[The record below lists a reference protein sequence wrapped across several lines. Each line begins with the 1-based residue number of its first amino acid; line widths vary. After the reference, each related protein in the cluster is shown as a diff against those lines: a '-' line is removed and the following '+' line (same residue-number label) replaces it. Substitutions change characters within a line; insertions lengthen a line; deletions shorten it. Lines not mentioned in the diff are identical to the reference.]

1 MRPSPWGDVAI
12 FLSTRGVVTAI
23 FWLLMIGSLAA
34 AIIAW
39 RTDPPQRTAP
49 HIGRWLLRFLIGCMW
64 WQQSLWKIPPNYGGL
79 IHWMTEMVDHASIP
93 LQSQLVKD
101 IVIPNIGL
109 FGPLVYGVEVL
120 IGVSLILGLF
130 TRVGAII
137 GLGMALNLWLGL
149 YSAPGEWPWTYGFLV
164 IVQCYYVLD
173 APGRSLGIDAGLRSR
188 GQLSE
193 ILG

>member
-39 RTDPPQRTAP
+39 RTDPAQRTAP

-173 APGRSLGIDAGLRSR
+173 APGRSLGIDTGLRSR

>member
-1 MRPSPWGDVAI
+1 MRPSPWIDVST
-12 FLSTRGVVTAI
+12 FLWTPSIVTAI

-34 AIIAW
+34 AIAAW
-39 RTDPPQRTAP
+39 RTDPVQRTAP
-49 HIGRWLLRFLIGCMW
+49 HIGHWLMRFLIGSMW
-64 WQQSLWKIPPNYGGL
+64 WQQSLWKIPPNYDGL

-101 IVIPNIGL
+101 IVLPNIGL
-109 FGPLVYGVEVL
+109 FGPLVYAVEVF

-130 TRVGAII
+130 TRVGAIV

-149 YSAPGEWPWTYGFLV
+149 YSASGEWPWTYGFLV
-164 IVQCYYVLD
+164 IIQCYYVLD
-173 APGRSLGIDAGLRSR
+173 PPGRSLGIDAGLRRR
-188 GQLSE
+188 GRLPE